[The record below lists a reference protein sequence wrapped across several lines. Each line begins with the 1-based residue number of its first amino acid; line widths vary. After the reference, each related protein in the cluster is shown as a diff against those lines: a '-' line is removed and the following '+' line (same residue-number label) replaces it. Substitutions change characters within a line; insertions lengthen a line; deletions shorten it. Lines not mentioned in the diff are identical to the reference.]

1 MSLIHDALKSMDAP
15 QNTKPA
21 MAQASKAAGRARPAW
36 LDAMLA
42 FAVVLGAGIL
52 GWFVWQTQMK
62 PKADPLPMAAAPAPA
77 PVPAPAAAGV
87 TPAVT
92 ETAAPA
98 TAPAMPAPAGTA
110 EAAPATAPATA
121 TAALPA
127 DAVAP
132 TAGTLAPAP
141 AALPAPA
148 VAVGAA
154 GVAVTPSPSVAPAAA
169 PAPAVAM
176 ESARPKPVVVV
187 SQRSD
192 APAAAAP
199 TATRPGPARQARS
212 ASRLSAAAASAPA
225 PAPVV
230 DDAPVELRFA
240 RFVAAMKESRTADA
254 ERELA
259 ALKERLPAGSLGLLR
274 AQAWFDLRAG
284 RDAAAADGYRAILER
299 MPGDEEAAINL
310 ASIQSRQHKPEE
322 ARATLD
328 AATRLQPDSAALRAA
343 LAQFTPAARQ

>member
-15 QNTKPA
+15 QDSKPA
-21 MAQASKAAGRARPAW
+21 MARASKAAVRGRPAW

-62 PKADPLPMAAAPAPA
+62 PKALPPPMAAAP
-77 PVPAPAAAGV
+77 
-87 TPAVT
+87 
-92 ETAAPA
+92 
-98 TAPAMPAPAGTA
+98 
-110 EAAPATAPATA
+110 
-121 TAALPA
+121 
-127 DAVAP
+127 
-132 TAGTLAPAP
+132 
-141 AALPAPA
+141 
-148 VAVGAA
+148 
-154 GVAVTPSPSVAPAAA
+154 SPAPAAA
-169 PAPAVAM
+169 PAPVAVA
-176 ESARPKPVVVV
+176 SPVAETA
-187 SQRSD
+187 
-192 APAAAAP
+192 APAAALP
-199 TATRPGPARQARS
+199 TPVTVS
-212 ASRLSAAAASAPA
+212 AADPAAAANSAMAAA

-230 DDAPVELRFA
+230 PAPVSVPVPAVAVAAPAAAPVQSATPAPAVAMEPAAPKMVVATSPRSDAATPAPAAVTRSSATRQAHGANRSSTPAAPAVATAPAVDDTPVELRFA

-299 MPGDEEAAINL
+299 LPGDEEAAINL
-310 ASIQSRQHKPEE
+310 ASIQSRQQKTEE

-328 AATRLQPDSAALRAA
+328 AASRLQPDSAALRAA